1 MLALTVALAAAG
13 LAVILTQPPASRLSS
28 DFTIN
33 YSAGV
38 LVRQGHLAAPYDQAE
53 LGAMMGRVAPDGA
66 IDPRLPFSLPL
77 AAALP
82 YAVLSLLPFEVAFRL
97 CQLLSAALMLIAL
110 LLLQRAV
117 PIRAGNLEFSL
128 PRMRGRVRVGALRL
142 AGFALLAAVPTWGAF
157 TEGQP
162 TAWLLLGAT
171 MIVLALRS
179 DSPALAAGAGMLLAV
194 KPQYLPVYLTILF
207 AARRWRSLGAAA
219 TGGAIVMLSPLA
231 GGAGGLSAM
240 VHNALSANQAVAIRL
255 NEAWIGVI
263 GAALPTRVATMVAI
277 ALYLAVLLA
286 LGWLAWRRPPSL
298 TGFATLAGALAVLA
312 SPHALPHDLL
322 ILAVPAWLAILLYR
336 QRALPNPLPAL
347 LVFDLA
353 LLIDLRGIDIPL
365 GPIVLTAIV
374 AWYGWQFRQRAAQQR
389 RPPIGR
395 AA

>member
-1 MLALTVALAAAG
+1 MDRAVLAVTVALAAAG
-13 LAVILTQPPASRLSS
+13 LAVILTQSPAARLSS

-38 LVRQGHLAAPYDQAE
+38 LLRQGHLAAPYDQAE
-53 LGAMMGRVAPDGA
+53 LGAMMRRVAPDGA

-97 CQLLSAALMLIAL
+97 CQLLSAALLLVAVL
-110 LLLQRAV
+110 LLMRAA
-117 PIRAGNLEFSL
+117 PTL
-128 PRMRGRVRVGALRL
+128 PSPARGSGKYLGL
-142 AGFALLAAVPTWGAF
+142 AVLGVLAAVPTWGAF

-162 TAWLLLGAT
+162 TAWLLLGAA
-171 MIVLALRS
+171 MMVLALRS

-219 TGGAIVMLSPLA
+219 TGGAIVLLSPLA

-255 NEAWIGVI
+255 NESWIGVI
-263 GAALPTRVATMVAI
+263 GAALPSRAATMVAI

-286 LGWLAWRRPPSL
+286 LCWLAWRRLLSL
-298 TGFATLAGALAVLA
+298 IAFATLAGALAVLA
-312 SPHALPHDLL
+312 SPHSLPHDLL
-322 ILAVPAWLAILLYR
+322 ILAVPVWLAIVLYR
-336 QRALPNPLPAL
+336 QGALPNPMPAL
-347 LVFDLA
+347 LAIDLA
-353 LLIDLRGIDIPL
+353 VLIDLRGTDIPL
-365 GPIVLTAIV
+365 GPIVMTAV
-374 AWYGWQFRQRAAQQR
+374 VGWYGWQFRQRAAQQR

>member
-1 MLALTVALAAAG
+1 MDRAVLAVTVALAAAG
-13 LAVILTQPPASRLSS
+13 LAVILTQSPAARLSS

-38 LVRQGHLAAPYDQAE
+38 LLRQGHLAAPYDQAE
-53 LGAMMGRVAPDGA
+53 LGAMMRRVAPDGA

-97 CQLLSAALMLIAL
+97 CQLLSAALLLVAVL
-110 LLLQRAV
+110 LLMRAA
-117 PIRAGNLEFSL
+117 PTL
-128 PRMRGRVRVGALRL
+128 PSPARGGGKYLGL
-142 AGFALLAAVPTWGAF
+142 AVLGVLAAVPTWGAF

-162 TAWLLLGAT
+162 TAWLLLGAA
-171 MIVLALRS
+171 MMVLALRS

-219 TGGAIVMLSPLA
+219 TGGAIVLLSPLA

-255 NEAWIGVI
+255 NESWIGVI
-263 GAALPTRVATMVAI
+263 GAALPTRAATMVAI
-277 ALYLAVLLA
+277 ALYLAMLLA
-286 LGWLAWRRPPSL
+286 LCWLAWRRLPSL
-298 TGFATLAGALAVLA
+298 IAFATLAGALAVLA
-312 SPHALPHDLL
+312 SPHSLPHDLL
-322 ILAVPAWLAILLYR
+322 ILAVPVWLAIVLYR
-336 QRALPNPLPAL
+336 QGALPNPMPAL
-347 LVFDLA
+347 LAIDLA
-353 LLIDLRGIDIPL
+353 VLIDLRGTDIPL
-365 GPIVLTAIV
+365 GPIVMTAVV

>member
-1 MLALTVALAAAG
+1 MLAVAVALAAAG
-13 LAVILTQPPASRLSS
+13 LVVILTQSPASRLSS

-33 YSAGV
+33 YSAGA
-38 LVRQGHLAAPYDQAE
+38 LVRQGHLAAPYDQAA
-53 LGAMMGRVAPDGA
+53 LGAMMQRVAPDGA

-77 AAALP
+77 VAALP
-82 YAVLSLLPFEVAFRL
+82 YAVLSLLPFELAFRL
-97 CQLLSAALMLIAL
+97 CQLLSAALLLLAV
-110 LLLQRAV
+110 LLLQRAA
-117 PIRAGNLEFSL
+117 PIGGKVTLGL
-128 PRMRGRVRVGALRL
+128 GLVGV
-142 AGFALLAAVPTWGAF
+142 LAAVPTWGAF

-179 DSPALAAGAGMLLAV
+179 DSLGLAAGAGILLAV

-219 TGGAIVMLSPLA
+219 TGGAIVLLSPLA
-231 GGAGGLSAM
+231 GGAAGLSAM

-255 NEAWIGVI
+255 NESWIGVI
-263 GAALPTRVATMVAI
+263 GPVLPTRVATMVAI

-286 LGWLAWRRPPSL
+286 LGWLAWRRLPSL
-298 TGFATLAGALAVLA
+298 IGFATLAGALAVLA

-322 ILAVPAWLAILLYR
+322 ILAVPAWLAIVLCR
-336 QRALPNPLPAL
+336 QGALPNPLPAL
-347 LVFDLA
+347 LAIDVA
-353 LLIDLRGIDIPL
+353 VLIDLRGIDIPL
-365 GPIVLTAIV
+365 GPIVMTAV
-374 AWYGWQFRQRAAQQR
+374 VFWYGWQFRQRAAQQR

>member
-13 LAVILTQPPASRLSS
+13 LAVILTQSPASRLSS

-38 LVRQGHLAAPYDQAE
+38 LVRQGHLAAPYDQAA
-53 LGAMMGRVAPDGA
+53 LGAMMRRVAPDGA

-97 CQLLSAALMLIAL
+97 CQLLSAALLLVAV
-110 LLLQRAV
+110 LLLQRAA
-117 PIRAGNLEFSL
+117 PIGGGKFTLGL
-128 PRMRGRVRVGALRL
+128 GIVGV
-142 AGFALLAAVPTWGAF
+142 LAAAPTWGAF

-219 TGGAIVMLSPLA
+219 TGGAVVLLSPLA
-231 GGAGGLSAM
+231 GGAGGLGAM

-263 GAALPTRVATMVAI
+263 GVALPTRVATTVAI
-277 ALYLAVLLA
+277 ALYLAALLA
-286 LGWLAWRRPPSL
+286 LCWLAWRRLPSL

-322 ILAVPAWLAILLYR
+322 ILALPAWLAVMLYR
-336 QRALPNPLPAL
+336 QGALPNPLPAL
-347 LVFDLA
+347 LAIDLA
-353 LLIDLRGIDIPL
+353 VLIDLRGIDIPL
-365 GPIVLTAIV
+365 GPIVMTAVV